1 MWCNYYAQTE
11 TYQLYKLAGSPPR
24 RRGGGG
30 KKAHISGEP
39 RAFLRGGGGGLPKK
53 ILMAQC
59 KEQVLYLGGF
69 GFRKIT

>member
-1 MWCNYYAQTE
+1 MHKQ
-11 TYQLYKLAGSPPR
+11 KLISFISS
-24 RRGGGG
+24 RGHHQEGEGGG

-39 RAFLRGGGGGLPKK
+39 RAFLRGGGGGGLPKK

>member
-1 MWCNYYAQTE
+1 MHKQ
-11 TYQLYKLAGSPPR
+11 KLISFISSRGHHQEGE
-24 RRGGGG
+24 GGGG

-39 RAFLRGGGGGLPKK
+39 RAFLRGGGGGGLSKK